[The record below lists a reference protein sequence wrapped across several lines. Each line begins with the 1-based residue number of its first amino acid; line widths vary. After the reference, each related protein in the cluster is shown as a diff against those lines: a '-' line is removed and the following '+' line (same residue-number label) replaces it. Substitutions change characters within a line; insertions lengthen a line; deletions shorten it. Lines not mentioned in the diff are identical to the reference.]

1 MGTKSNI
8 NQLNSYLR
16 GEISAVETYKMALT
30 KLDYTSP
37 LRADVEANLRSHE
50 ERVVLLRDAILQLG
64 GDPATTSGPWG
75 VFAKAVEGAAKTMG
89 DKMAITAL
97 EEGEDHGVADYKRGL
112 DDLDPDAR
120 MLVTNQLMP
129 LQQQSH
135 SRMSGLKHRMS

>member
-97 EEGEDHGVADYKRGL
+97 EEGEDHG
-112 DDLDPDAR
+112 
-120 MLVTNQLMP
+120 
-129 LQQQSH
+129 
-135 SRMSGLKHRMS
+135 